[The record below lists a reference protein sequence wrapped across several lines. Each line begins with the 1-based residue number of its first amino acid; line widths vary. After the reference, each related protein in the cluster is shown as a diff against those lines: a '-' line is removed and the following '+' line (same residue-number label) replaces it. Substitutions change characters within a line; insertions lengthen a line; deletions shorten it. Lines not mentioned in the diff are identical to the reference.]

1 MSVHLQREIERLK
14 KKIILLGGEVEESL
28 QKAVRSL
35 RNRDLALARAV
46 IENDAAIDRAEV
58 EFEEECLKILAL
70 DQPVAMD
77 LRFVV
82 AVLKINNDLE
92 RIADMAVNMADRAL
106 DLSQGKRPPFPAQLT
121 MMVDAAQSM
130 LKRSLDALVN
140 MNTALAWDVIRDDD
154 LLDALHAQMYQYV
167 QDAIRSDLDQVG
179 SYISLLTISRQL
191 ERTADLVTNI
201 AEDVIYMVDGEIVR
215 HKI

>member
-70 DQPVAMD
+70 HQPVAMD

-82 AVLKINNDLE
+82 AVLKINNNLE

>member
-35 RNRDLALARAV
+35 RNGDPALARTV

-70 DQPVAMD
+70 HQPVAMD

-82 AVLKINNDLE
+82 AVLKINNNLE